1 MIHSGKRFFTTR
13 RVILI
18 ERTSMRKRF
27 RPSFGPALPSAS
39 VIARRRAFTL
49 VELLVVIT
57 IIGILISLLMPAVQ
71 SAREAARKTQ
81 CLNNVKQ
88 LALGCLSHEHNF
100 SFLPSCG
107 WVWYWAGDPD
117 RGAAMK
123 QPGGWIYNILP
134 FIEQRGLHDMGAG
147 LPMSQKS
154 AQLSAAAQIPL
165 ALLMCPTRRPVM
177 VFPNSYSQCN
187 MNPVPTAAHSD
198 YAACSGTMGP
208 TFWAPPQTGD
218 PSFADVPGYVYPT
231 YAFDGAMS
239 CLTLMKMASI
249 TDGASNT
256 YLLGEKYLIPDNYFN
271 GIEATDNNPVYA
283 GYDWDYQRWSTTNPK
298 QDTPGLSDYYCFGSA
313 HPSGFNMAFCDGS
326 VHSISFAI
334 DPLTHQHLCC
344 RNDRQLLDQ
353 SKY

>member
-1 MIHSGKRFFTTR
+1 MLPKNPASRISR
-13 RVILI
+13 RC
-18 ERTSMRKRF
+18 
-27 RPSFGPALPSAS
+27 G
-39 VIARRRAFTL
+39 FTL

-100 SFLPSCG
+100 TFLPNCG

-165 ALLMCPTRRPVM
+165 AVLICPTRRPVM

-187 MNPVPTAAHSD
+187 MNPGAH
-198 YAACSGTMGP
+198 GGP
-208 TFWAPPQTGD
+208 FR
-218 PSFADVPGYVYPT
+218 
-231 YAFDGAMS
+231 
-239 CLTLMKMASI
+239 LRR
-249 TDGASNT
+249 
-256 YLLGEKYLIPDNYFN
+256 LLGHAWARRFGLRRRRAIHRLPTRRALSIPRM
-271 GIEATDNNPVYA
+271 P
-283 GYDWDYQRWSTTNPK
+283 STAP
-298 QDTPGLSDYYCFGSA
+298 
-313 HPSGFNMAFCDGS
+313 
-326 VHSISFAI
+326 
-334 DPLTHQHLCC
+334 
-344 RNDRQLLDQ
+344 
-353 SKY
+353 